1 MNEDRVYYVCKKCKG
16 ENDSPCKL
24 TTNDAPGIPPVCP
37 FDLGFEPDWKQVEE
51 KEYNE
56 TK

>member
-1 MNEDRVYYVCKKCKG
+1 MNEEKVYYICEQCEG
-16 ENDSPCKL
+16 ENDAPCKL
-24 TTNDAPGIPPVCP
+24 TTNDTPGVPTLCP
-37 FDLGFEPDWKQVEE
+37 FDLGFESDWKQVEE